1 MLSEYNTNGF
11 YTERGFYSERY
22 MDELRD
28 QVGSFESDFSN
39 VMHPHKKSPIIKEII
54 LTHLTPF

>member
-11 YTERGFYSERY
+11 YTERGFFSERY

-28 QVGSFESDFSN
+28 EVDSITQTKGLLFLNEICDSFFISN
-39 VMHPHKKSPIIKEII
+39 FIY
-54 LTHLTPF
+54 

>member
-1 MLSEYNTNGF
+1 MNEFEINGF

-28 QVGSFESDFSN
+28 EVDSITQTKGLLFLNEIQI
-39 VMHPHKKSPIIKEII
+39 HKESPIIK
-54 LTHLTPF
+54 